1 MFDFDAYYYDHG
13 EFDAKIEELKD
24 TIRDNVKE
32 EIKSEMERL
41 REENKKLQGIKEH
54 FEEVKASYEK
64 KKSEC
69 DRITREAEYNAKRAR
84 LDELMEPARHSI
96 YAVHPVIRYQKK
108 CDVCDSWR
116 QVKVKLPSGRMI
128 ADECLCRKEKKVY
141 RPEEY
146 RIHRIRMPKY
156 GNELIVDYER
166 NTDDEYLRID
176 EPKRIIDNDMEFSKI
191 EEEYNGRDMYGL
203 YFATLEECQRY
214 CDYLNK
220 KNNITGYDYALDGA
234 YIGNDK
240 EDQKNES

>member
-24 TIRDNVKE
+24 TIRNNVKE

-96 YAVHPVIRYQKK
+96 YAVRPVTQYQEK
-108 CDVCDSWR
+108 CDACNRSR
-116 QVKVKLPSGRMI
+116 QVEIKLPSGRMI
-128 ADECLCRKEKKVY
+128 FDNCLCKK
-141 RPEEY
+141 RERSISPG
-146 RIHRIRMPKY
+146 RIRNLPHK
-156 GNELIVDYER
+156 DA
-166 NTDDEYLRID
+166 
-176 EPKRIIDNDMEFSKI
+176 KI
-191 EEEYNGRDMYGL
+191 R
-203 YFATLEECQRY
+203 Q
-214 CDYLNK
+214 
-220 KNNITGYDYALDGA
+220 
-234 YIGNDK
+234 
-240 EDQKNES
+240 

>member
-24 TIRDNVKE
+24 TIRNNVKE

-96 YAVHPVIRYQKK
+96 YAVRPVTQYQEK
-108 CDVCDSWR
+108 CDACNRSR
-116 QVKVKLPSGRMI
+116 QVEIKLPSGRMI
-128 ADECLCRKEKKVY
+128 FDNCLRKKGKEVY
-141 RPEEY
+141 HPEEY
-146 RIHRIRMPKY
+146 GIYRIRMPRY
-156 GNELIVDYER
+156 DNELIVEYVR
-166 NTDDEYLRID
+166 NTDDEYQRVD

-191 EEEYNGRDMYGL
+191 EEECSEKNLYGL

-220 KNNITGYDYALDGA
+220 KNDTAGYDYTLDGT
-234 YIGNDK
+234 YIGNDR
-240 EDQKNES
+240 EEER